1 MNVDLA
7 RLRAWGIRL
16 LDVVPGVRMALD
28 DLIRVEFIDR
38 MVVVAAQ
45 SLFAMVPLFVV
56 IAAFSPALVRD
67 NVVSQLADVMSVHGS
82 ALDAIENVMSA
93 EEIRTQ
99 TGVVGLVV
107 VLLSATT
114 YARALQR
121 LYERT
126 WLQPH
131 IGGLPGMRRSLLW
144 IVGCVAYLE
153 VLTLILAALSVLPGA
168 GLWRLLGQV
177 AAGTALWWWTQY
189 VLLRGREPW
198 RNLLPG
204 ALLTSVGLAALTR
217 LSEVF
222 MPPYVAANVSQFG
235 ALGLVF
241 AASTW
246 LLIFGGIL
254 VVGCVL
260 GRVAVVEPRLN
271 RWYQAVAARLA
282 QRFTRRREGGPT
294 APDGGHQHEGGLTPG
309 G

>member
-1 MNVDLA
+1 MNENLA
-7 RLRAWGIRL
+7 RLRAWVIRL
-16 LDVVPGVRMALD
+16 LDVVPGLRLALD
-28 DLIRVEFIDR
+28 DLMRVEFIDR

-56 IAAFSPALVRD
+56 IAAFSPAFVRD
-67 NVVSQLADVMSVHGS
+67 RVLTQVSDVMAIQGS
-82 ALDAIENVMSA
+82 ALNAIESVMSA
-93 EEIRTQ
+93 EQIRTQ
-99 TGVVGLVV
+99 TGLVGLVV

-126 WLQPH
+126 WQQPH
-131 IGGLPGMRRSLLW
+131 IGGILGMRRSFLW

-153 VLTLILAALSVLPGA
+153 VLTLVLAALSVLPGA
-168 GLWRLLGQV
+168 GLWRLVGQV
-177 AAGTALWWWTQY
+177 VAGTALWWWTQY

-204 ALLTSVGLAALTR
+204 ALLTSVALAALTR

-254 VVGCVL
+254 VVACVL
-260 GRVAVVEPRLN
+260 GRVAVVEPRL
-271 RWYQAVAARLA
+271 RSWYDAVGARV
-282 QRFTRRREGGPT
+282 TRRRARRRGSASAHDGP
-294 APDGGHQHEGGLTPG
+294 HQHEGGLTPG

>member
-1 MNVDLA
+1 MNATFERV
-7 RLRAWGIRL
+7 RTWVLRA
-16 LDVVPGVRMALD
+16 LDVVPGVRLALD
-28 DLIRVEFIDR
+28 DLMRVEFIDR

-56 IAAFSPALVRD
+56 IAAFSPEFVRD
-67 NVVSQLADVMSVHGS
+67 RVLTQVSDVMAIQGS
-82 ALDAIENVMSA
+82 ALDAIESVMSA
-93 EEIRTQ
+93 EQIRTQ
-99 TGVVGLVV
+99 TGLVGLIV

-126 WLQPH
+126 WQQPH
-131 IGGLPGMRRSLLW
+131 IGGILGMRRSFLW

-153 VLTLILAALSVLPGA
+153 VLTLVLAALSVLPGA
-168 GLWRLLGQV
+168 GFWRLVGQV

-204 ALLTSVGLAALTR
+204 ALLTSVALAALTR

-254 VVGCVL
+254 VVASVL

-271 RWYQAVAARLA
+271 GWYEDIAGRVTR
-282 QRFTRRREGGPT
+282 RFARRRERGP
-294 APDGGHQHEGGLTPG
+294 AHDGPPQHEGGLTPG

>member
-1 MNVDLA
+1 MKVDLT

-28 DLIRVEFIDR
+28 DLLRVEFIDR

-56 IAAFSPALVRD
+56 IAAFSPEFVRD
-67 NVVSQLADVMSVHGS
+67 RVLTQVSDVMAIHGS
-82 ALDAIENVMSA
+82 ALDAIESVMSA

-99 TGVVGLVV
+99 TGLVGLVV

-126 WLQPH
+126 WQQPH
-131 IGGLPGMRRSLLW
+131 IGGMLGMRRSFLW

-153 VLTLILAALSVLPGA
+153 VLTLVLAALSVLPGA
-168 GLWRLLGQV
+168 GLWRLVGQV

-204 ALLTSVGLAALTR
+204 ALLTSVALAALTR

-246 LLIFGGIL
+246 LLVFGGIL
-254 VVGCVL
+254 VVACVL

-271 RWYQAVAARLA
+271 SWYSAIAG
-282 QRFTRRREGGPT
+282 RFTRRFSRRRDRGP
-294 APDGGHQHEGGLTPG
+294 APDGPPRHEGGLTPG

>member
-7 RLRAWGIRL
+7 RLRARGVQL
-16 LDVVPGVRMALD
+16 LDIVPGLRLALD
-28 DLIRVEFIDR
+28 DLMRVEFIDR

-45 SLFAMVPLFVV
+45 SLFALVPLFVV
-56 IAAFSPALVRD
+56 IAAFSPEVVRD
-67 NVVSQLADVMSVHGS
+67 NVLSQVADVMAINGS
-82 ALDAIENVMSA
+82 ALDAVEGVVSA

-99 TGVVGLVV
+99 TGLIGVVV
-107 VLLSATT
+107 VLLSATS

-121 LYERT
+121 MYERT
-126 WLQPH
+126 WKQPH
-131 IGGLPGMRRSLLW
+131 IGGLSGMRRSLLW

-153 VLTLILAALSVLPGA
+153 VLTLVLAALSVLPGA
-168 GLWRLLGQV
+168 GLWRLAGQV
-177 AAGTALWWWTQY
+177 VAGTALWWWTQY
-189 VLLRGREPW
+189 VLLQGREPW
-198 RNLLPG
+198 RNLLPA
-204 ALLTSVGLAALTR
+204 ALLTAVALAALTR
-217 LSEVF
+217 LSEVL

-254 VVGCVL
+254 VVASVL

-271 RWYQAVAARLA
+271 RWYETTAGRVAR
-282 QRFTRRREGGPT
+282 RFARRRERGP
-294 APDGGHQHEGGLTPG
+294 AHQEGHQHEGGLTPG

>member
-1 MNVDLA
+1 MKVHLE
-7 RLRAWGIRL
+7 RLRDRGLRL
-16 LDVVPGVRMALD
+16 LDIVPGLRLALD
-28 DLIRVEFIDR
+28 DLVRVEFIDR

-56 IAAFSPALVRD
+56 IAAFSPEFIRD
-67 NVVSQLADVMSVHGS
+67 NVLNQVADVMAIQGS
-82 ALDAIENVMSA
+82 ALDAVESVMSA

-99 TGVVGLVV
+99 TGWVGVAV
-107 VLLSATT
+107 VLLSATS

-121 LYERT
+121 MYERA
-126 WLQPH
+126 WKQPH
-131 IGGLPGMRRSLLW
+131 IGGVSGMRRSLLW

-153 VLTLILAALSVLPGA
+153 VLTLLLAVLSVLPGA
-168 GLWRLLGQV
+168 GLWRLVGQV

-189 VLLRGREPW
+189 VLLQGRVRW
-198 RNLLPG
+198 RSLLPG
-204 ALLTSVGLAALTR
+204 ALLTAVALAALTR

-222 MPPYVAANVSQFG
+222 MPAYVAANVSQFG

-246 LLIFGGIL
+246 LLVFGGIL
-254 VVGCVL
+254 VVACVL

-271 RWYQAVAARLA
+271 RWYEEVAGRVAR
-282 QRFTRRREGGPT
+282 RFARRNKSGPT
-294 APDGGHQHEGGLTPG
+294 HDPGHQPEGGLTPG

>member
-7 RLRAWGIRL
+7 RLRAWGIRV
-16 LDVVPGVRMALD
+16 LDVVPGVRLALD

-56 IAAFSPALVRD
+56 IAAFSPEFVRD
-67 NVVSQLADVMSVHGS
+67 NVLTRVADVMAIQGS

-93 EEIRTQ
+93 EQIRTQ
-99 TGVVGLVV
+99 TGLVGLVI

-126 WLQPH
+126 WQQPH

-153 VLTLILAALSVLPGA
+153 VLTLLLTALSALPGA

-204 ALLTSVGLAALTR
+204 ALLTSVALAALTR
-217 LSEVF
+217 LSGVF

-235 ALGLVF
+235 ALGLIF

-254 VVGCVL
+254 VVAAVL

-271 RWYQAVAARLA
+271 SWYTATAGRVAR
-282 QRFTRRREGGPT
+282 RFTRRRDTGPAHEGGQ
-294 APDGGHQHEGGLTPG
+294 QHEGGLTPG

>member
-7 RLRAWGIRL
+7 RLRAWGIRI
-16 LDVVPGVRMALD
+16 LDVVPGVRLALD

-56 IAAFSPALVRD
+56 IAAFSPEVVRD
-67 NVVSQLADVMSVHGS
+67 NVVTQVADVMAIQGS
-82 ALDAIENVMSA
+82 ALDAVESVMSA
-93 EEIRTQ
+93 EQIRTQ
-99 TGVVGLVV
+99 TGLIGLAV
-107 VLLSATT
+107 VLLSATS

-121 LYERT
+121 MYERA
-126 WLQPH
+126 WKQPH

-153 VLTLILAALSVLPGA
+153 VLTLALAALSLLPGA
-168 GLWRLLGQV
+168 GLWRLVGQV
-177 AAGTALWWWTQY
+177 AAGTVLWWWTPY
-189 VLLRGREPW
+189 VLLQGREPW

-204 ALLTSVGLAALTR
+204 ALLTAASLAALTR
-217 LSEVF
+217 LSEVL

-246 LLIFGGIL
+246 LLVFGGVL
-254 VVGCVL
+254 VVACVL

-271 RWYQAVAARLA
+271 GVYEAVAARLA
-282 QRFTRRREGGPT
+282 RRFSRR
-294 APDGGHQHEGGLTPG
+294 HEGGLTPG